1 MQNICELLE
10 DHSDEEGR
18 VAAMHVH
25 YSKTKDS
32 ILSPAKKSK
41 PAANNQVVA
50 DLELPSVTSRLSSEQ
65 QMKNGRLYYT
75 ELQTIEKTMKCG
87 VDVGRVHAI
96 RIQFNSMKQDLHHQL

>member
-1 MQNICELLE
+1 MSE

-18 VAAMHVH
+18 IAAMHVH

-32 ILSPAKKSK
+32 ILSPSKKAR
-41 PAANNQVVA
+41 PDVNNRGVA

-65 QMKNGRLYYT
+65 QMKNGRLFYT

-87 VDVGRVHAI
+87 VDVGRVEAI
-96 RIQFNSMKQDLHHQL
+96 RIQFNSMK